1 MSESMTRRVAALLVA
16 APIAT
21 LIAVLVLTGP
31 AGAKTG
37 PRPEHPLALAL
48 AAAKRGDERTANL
61 LAAKLGDPLARK
73 LVTWRYLTR
82 DDAEGPFAVADRF
95 LRDNPG
101 WPSRGSVRAA
111 AERDLPPDWSEAQV
125 LAWFERHPPVTHE
138 GKLRRVKT
146 LYTQG
151 RGEELATAVRRLWI
165 DDDLPYIQQ
174 GPFLQRFGRH
184 LRPVDEKARFERLVQ
199 ARRWSDATRQ
209 ANRLGGDYP
218 AFVLALNRLAAG
230 QIDLKKAVAQV
241 PSAFKNAP
249 ALRYEAARH
258 LRREKRPWAV
268 FALLDH
274 SAAAIPLSKR
284 WWRLRHWTVRRL
296 FEEEAPDK
304 AYRLLLA
311 HGQEDGSS
319 FAEAEWL
326 AGWIAL
332 RSLDRPGDALEHFR
346 RMSAKVSTPVSMA
359 RGAYW
364 SARAAAA
371 AGRAPEAEVFYRA
384 AARHGTTFY
393 GQLAA
398 RQLGRA
404 PELGSPATRPSPA
417 QTAAFEQRE
426 LVRASR
432 LLAGA
437 GQLEL
442 ARAFVAALERQAET
456 VEDKLLVADLARS
469 IGRPD
474 LALQIARRLRNKG
487 VVLTDRLFPRGWGL
501 PKIRHRLDP
510 DLVHAVIRQESGF
523 YTKAVSRAGARGLMQ
538 LMPATARQTARREGL
553 SFARSK
559 LTSQPGYN
567 MRLGTAYLSQ
577 MLQRFDGSLPLALA
591 AYNGGPHNVSRW
603 IERFG
608 APGASEAEMIDWI
621 EGIPFAETRNY
632 VQRIIETIEVY
643 RLLNGSTRRSDLLS
657 PNGKSIN

>member
-1 MSESMTRRVAALLVA
+1 MRQLAAV
-16 APIAT
+16 
-21 LIAVLVLTGP
+21 LIAVLATVGP
-31 AGAKTG
+31 VGAKTS
-37 PRPEHPLALAL
+37 PQPEHPLALAL
-48 AAAKRGDERTANL
+48 SAADRGDQRTADR

-73 LVTWRYLTR
+73 LVTWQFLTR
-82 DDAEGPFAVADRF
+82 DDAEGPFALADRF
-95 LRDNPG
+95 LTDNPG
-101 WPSRGSVRAA
+101 WPSRGSVQAA
-111 AERDLPPDWSEAQV
+111 AERDLPADWSEAQV
-125 LAWFERHPPVTHE
+125 LAWLERYPPVTHD

-151 RGEELATAVRRLWI
+151 RGEELVKAVRRLWI
-165 DDDLPYIQQ
+165 DDDLPFIQQ
-174 GPFLQRFGRH
+174 GPFLQRFGRF

-209 ANRLGGDYP
+209 AVRLGGDYP
-218 AFVLALNRLAAG
+218 TFVLALNRLAAG
-230 QIDLKKAVAQV
+230 QIDLETAVRQV
-241 PSAFKNAP
+241 PAAFKTAP
-249 ALRYEAARH
+249 ALRYEAARR
-258 LRREKRPWAV
+258 LRQEKRPWAV
-268 FALLDH
+268 FALLDQP
-274 SAAAIPLSKR
+274 AAAIALSKR
-284 WWRLRHWTVRRL
+284 WWRLRHWTARRL
-296 FEEEAPDK
+296 FEETAPDK

-311 HGQEDGSS
+311 HGQEDGHG

-332 RSLDRPGDALEHFR
+332 RSLDRPAVALEHFR
-346 RMSAKVSTPVSMA
+346 RMSAKVSTPVSAA

-371 AGRAPEAEVFYRA
+371 AGRAPEAEIYYRA

-393 GQLAA
+393 GQLSA

-417 QTAAFEQRE
+417 QSAAFEQRE
-426 LVRASR
+426 LVRAAR
-432 LLAGA
+432 LLSGA
-437 GQLEL
+437 GRLEL
-442 ARAFVAALERQAET
+442 ARAFVAALERQAEA

-487 VVLTDRLFPRGWGL
+487 VVLTDRLFPRGGSL
-501 PKIRHRLDP
+501 PKVRHRLDP

-577 MLQRFDGSLPLALA
+577 MLERFDGSLPLALA
-591 AYNGGPHNVSRW
+591 AYNGGPHNVSSW

-608 APGASEAEMIDWI
+608 APGPSEAEMIDWI

-643 RLLNGSTRRSDLLS
+643 RLLDGSTRRSDLLS
-657 PNGKSIN
+657 PNAKSIN

>member
-1 MSESMTRRVAALLVA
+1 MRPLA
-16 APIAT
+16 
-21 LIAVLVLTGP
+21 AVLITALAMTGS
-31 AGAKTG
+31 AGAKTA

-48 AAAKRGDERTANL
+48 SAATRGDEVTANL
-61 LAAKLGDPLARK
+61 LVAKLGDPLARK
-73 LVTWRYLTR
+73 LVTWRFLTR
-82 DDAEGPFAVADRF
+82 EDAEGPFVLADRF
-95 LRDNPG
+95 LKDNPG
-101 WPSRGSVRAA
+101 WPSRGSVQAA
-111 AERDLPPDWSEAQV
+111 AERSLPSAWSEAQV
-125 LAWFERHPPVTHE
+125 LAWLERHPPVTHE
-138 GKLRRVKT
+138 GKLRRVRT

-151 RGEELATAVRRLWI
+151 REEELAAAVRRLWI
-165 DDDLPYIQQ
+165 DDDLPYVQQ
-174 GPFLQRFGRH
+174 GPFLQRFGH
-184 LRPVDEKARFERLVQ
+184 YLRPVDETARFERLVQ

-209 ANRLGGDYP
+209 ANRLGGGYP

-230 QIDLKKAVAQV
+230 QIDLERAVAQV

-249 ALRYEAARH
+249 ALRYEAARY
-258 LRREKRPWAV
+258 LRRERRPWAV

-284 WWRLRHWTVRRL
+284 WWRLRHWTARRL
-296 FEEEAPDK
+296 FEEDAPDK

-311 HGQEDGSS
+311 HGQEDGRG

-332 RSLDRPGDALEHFR
+332 RSLGKPQVALEHFR
-346 RMSAKVSTPVSMA
+346 RMSAKVSTPVSAA

-364 SARAAAA
+364 SARAAAS

-398 RQLGRA
+398 RQLGRV
-404 PELGSPATRPSPA
+404 PELGRAATRPSPVR
-417 QTAAFEQRE
+417 TAAFERRE
-426 LVRASR
+426 LVRAAR

-437 GQLEL
+437 GRLGL

-487 VVLTDRLFPRGWGL
+487 VVLTDRLFPRGGGL

-523 YTKAVSRAGARGLMQ
+523 YTKAVSHAGARGLMQ

-567 MRLGTAYLSQ
+567 MRLGTAYLTQ
-577 MLQRFDGSLPLALA
+577 MLERFDGSLPLALA
-591 AYNGGPHNVSRW
+591 AYNGGPRNVSRW

-608 APGASEAEMIDWI
+608 APGPSEAETIDWI
-621 EGIPFAETRNY
+621 ESIPFAETRNY
-632 VQRIIETIEVY
+632 VHRIIETIEVY
-643 RLLNGSTRRSDLLS
+643 RLLDGSTRRSDLLS
-657 PNGKSIN
+657 PKAKSIN